1 MRGSNPAH
9 RTGTGRRPIGR
20 GLWCISGVG
29 LAVLVFAVVPSPAA
43 GQGVAGRVMANERPV
58 AGAAVE
64 TAGGVAPALTDS
76 AGRFRL
82 SLPRGRHALSVSA
95 LGHEGARR
103 TVEVQG
109 SDWLEVEIELRVTAV
124 VLDAI
129 VVTGLMRETTVS
141 ESSAKVEVV
150 SGRQLQRTVAS
161 SLMEVIGHVN
171 GLYAQVDCGVCYKNN
186 IRINGMEGPYTAVLI
201 DGMPIMGGL
210 ASVYGL
216 NGIDPGLVE
225 QLEILK
231 GPAST
236 LYGTEAMGGVVT

>member
-1 MRGSNPAH
+1 
-9 RTGTGRRPIGR
+9 
-20 GLWCISGVG
+20 
-29 LAVLVFAVVPSPAA
+29 
-43 GQGVAGRVMANERPV
+43 
-58 AGAAVE
+58 VE